1 MNLKPALPT
10 TVYDFFKKYLWTQF
24 DKRVSGIFSRLKWLC
39 FSLLFW
45 KFCMVVHSDNFM
57 LKPFSITPAL
67 NQQGLN
73 GKMFTEGVVECMDD
87 IINFKDPSTSRGNA
101 FRQVGKTFTESKVL
115 IVEGNQEPN
124 LNPYLFNSLLKSV
137 KKALSDFMF
146 QGKYISG
153 SIVNDISDSTQWLV
167 SIQITNKPIKKIAI
181 KKTEQASTILKTA
194 ASIIL
199 QETNPIALLDYYI
212 KINNL
217 KEASSLLNILR
228 QDEPFNIDKNRKFRL
243 DVSTITLELAQS
255 HALLMN
261 LDSTN
266 RNAAVDKRKTATDLS
281 DKLLVDYS
289 QDVASY
295 VQKLSSLSYACHLYS
310 HFDST
315 IFKDNQQ
322 LKIEKL
328 EMDNYKKQFKN
339 TLTQFLK
346 EEKYK
351 TLHSDYYNLRQA
363 KGFIYTTIGYLF
375 TAFDMANADEI
386 ESFYTKALEF
396 SPNDAYVLNACAY
409 FYAMNLKNKT
419 LSYQCIGKA
428 LEMNKTDGN
437 LMDTYAEI
445 AWSFKDTATFYYYFE
460 QALKHPK
467 PIDGIVIEQY
477 EKDKRWKALWTKQ
490 KFQFLM
496 HKYGSKIFVMSHET
510 LNKFVN
516 FSSSQ
521 ISQIVKKEESEYTP
535 QSEASKILTPSN
547 SN

>member
-1 MNLKPALPT
+1 MNFKPALRT
-10 TVYDFFKKYLWTQF
+10 AVHAFLKKYRLCFF
-24 DKRVSGIFSRLKWLC
+24 DKGVIKTFSRLKVLC

-57 LKPFSITPAL
+57 LKPFSLNATL
-67 NQQGLN
+67 NQEGLN
-73 GKMFTEGVVECMDD
+73 GKKFTEGVVESMND
-87 IINFKDPSTSRGNA
+87 IINYKDLSTSRGNA
-101 FRQVGKTFTESKVL
+101 FRQLGKTFTESKVL
-115 IVEGNQEPN
+115 IIEGNQVPN
-124 LNPYLFNSLLKSV
+124 LNPYLFNSLLQSG
-137 KKALSDFMF
+137 KKTLSDFMF

-153 SIVNDISDSTQWLV
+153 SIVNDNDDSTQWIL
-167 SIQITNKPIKKIAI
+167 SIQITNKPTKKIPI
-181 KKTEQASTILKTA
+181 KKTEQTSTILKTA
-194 ASIIL
+194 ACTIL

-217 KEASSLLNILR
+217 NEANTLLNTLK
-228 QDEPFNIDKNRKFRL
+228 QEEAFKIDKNRKFRL
-243 DVSTITLELAQS
+243 DVSNITLELAQS

-266 RNAAVDKRKTATDLS
+266 RDAAVEKRKKAIELS
-281 DKLLVDYS
+281 DKLMANYS
-289 QDVASY
+289 QDVAVY

-310 HFDST
+310 QSDST
-315 IFKDNQQ
+315 IFKNNQQ
-322 LKIEKL
+322 LKTEKL
-328 EMDNYKKQFKN
+328 EMENYKKEFKN

-375 TAFDMANADEI
+375 TAFDMADADEI

-419 LSYQCIGKA
+419 LSYQCISKA

-445 AWSFKDTATFYYYFE
+445 AWSFRDTATFYGYFE

-467 PIDGIVIEQY
+467 PIDGIDMYQY
-477 EKDKRWKALWTKQ
+477 EKDKRWKALWNKK
-490 KFQFLM
+490 KFQSLM
-496 HKYGSKIFVMSHET
+496 QKYALKNLE
-510 LNKFVN
+510 
-516 FSSSQ
+516 
-521 ISQIVKKEESEYTP
+521 
-535 QSEASKILTPSN
+535 
-547 SN
+547 